1 MDIDT
6 IKKVIQDFF
15 QEGTVTIV
23 GSGLSLAEG
32 IPGMHDLAQKLQVK
46 IPAMLTT
53 ADDINIWNQINNDLV
68 KGIGLEDTL
77 HNTKPSTYV
86 EECIRKVTAKYI
98 GEADNRIFMDVIK
111 NGRVLRFSEYLKR
124 FNIKNR
130 NMTVITTN
138 YDRLIEYA
146 CEIDDIMVD
155 TLFVGKYLARY
166 KPDQSKHSYC
176 VGIQQ
181 RKGKGAMLQYAPT
194 ITLLKPH
201 GCLSWHLIDDIPYSV
216 MNYTMEDSLIITP
229 GLNKYREGYSVP
241 FDTHRGRANEE
252 IDRAQKYI
260 IIGYGFG
267 DDHLETH
274 LVQQLKGGKPA
285 LILTY
290 ELSSNAERLVGEC
303 KNVTAIS
310 HVNNIDSKVINAEGE
325 TILLGINLWDLH
337 EMIKERNRSQ

>member
-6 IKKVIQDFF
+6 IKKIIQDFF

-32 IPGMHDLAQKLQVK
+32 IPGMSDLAKELQAK
-46 IPAMLTT
+46 IPTMMTD
-53 ADDINIWNQINNDLV
+53 ADDINIWDQINNDLI
-68 KGIGLEDTL
+68 KGIGLEETL

-98 GEADNRIFMDVIK
+98 GDADNCIFLDVIR
-111 NGRVLRFSEYLKR
+111 NGKILRFSEYLER
-124 FNIKNR
+124 FNIRNK

-138 YDRLIEYA
+138 YDRLIEYV
-146 CEIDDIMVD
+146 CEINDIMVD
-155 TLFVGKYLARY
+155 TLFVGKYLAGY
-166 KPDQSKHSYC
+166 KPDQSKYSC
-176 VGIQQ
+176 CIGIQQ
-181 RKGKGAMLQYAPT
+181 RKGKGTTLQYAPK

-201 GCLSWHLIDDIPYSV
+201 GCLSWHLINDIPYSV
-216 MNYTMEDSLIITP
+216 MNYPMEDSLIITP

-252 IDRAQKYI
+252 IDRAQQYI

-274 LVQQLKGGKPA
+274 LVQQLKSGKHA

-290 ELSSNAERLVGEC
+290 ELSQNAERLVGEC

-310 HVNNIDSKVINAEGE
+310 HVNSSDSKVTNAEGE
-325 TILLGINLWDLH
+325 TILSGINLWDLR
-337 EMIKERNRSQ
+337 EMIKEVF

>member
-1 MDIDT
+1 MDVDT
-6 IKKVIQDFF
+6 IKKIIQDFF

-32 IPGMHDLAQKLQVK
+32 IPGMRDLAKELQAK
-46 IPAMLTT
+46 IPSMLTV
-53 ADDINIWNQINNDLV
+53 ADDIDIWNQINNDLM
-68 KGIGLEDTL
+68 KGIGLEETL
-77 HNTKPSTYV
+77 HNTKPSTCV
-86 EECIRKVTAKYI
+86 EENIRKVTAKYI
-98 GEADNRIFMDVIK
+98 GDADNRIFMDVVRSGK
-111 NGRVLRFSEYLKR
+111 VLRFSEYLKQ
-124 FNIKNR
+124 FNIRDR

-146 CEIDDIMVD
+146 CESNDIMVD

-166 KPDQSKHSYC
+166 RPEQSKYSC
-176 VGIQQ
+176 CIGIQQ
-181 RKGKGAMLQYAPT
+181 RKGKGTTLLYAPK

-201 GCLSWHLIDDIPYSV
+201 GCLSWHLINDMPYSA
-216 MNYTMEDSLIITP
+216 MNYPMEDSLIITP

-241 FDTHRGRANEE
+241 FDTHRARANEE
-252 IDRAQKYI
+252 IDKAQQYI

-274 LVQQLKGGKPA
+274 LVRQLRSGKPA

-290 ELSSNAERLVGEC
+290 ELSTNAERLVSEC

-310 HVNNIDSKVINAEGE
+310 HVNSLDSKVTNAEGE
-325 TILLGINLWDLH
+325 TILSGINLWDLH
-337 EMIKERNRSQ
+337 EMIKEAF